1 VNSKRVILDESVPR
15 HLTGP
20 LETAGF
26 SATPYPNAWKE
37 MTNGELLAAAEQ
49 QGFDILITNDRNIF
63 SQQNLRG
70 RKLAIVVLPTNLRR
84 LIMDRAADVVDTVTR
99 VEPGQYVVIELSGSR
114 TVVDYNAPEI
124 ESSEMPSI
132 QPFKLG
138 D

>member
-1 VNSKRVILDESVPR
+1 
-15 HLTGP
+15 
-20 LETAGF
+20 
-26 SATPYPNAWKE
+26 
-37 MTNGELLAAAEQ
+37 MTNGELLATAEK
-49 QGFDILITNDRNIF
+49 QGFDILVTNDRNIF

-84 LIMDRAADVVDTVTR
+84 VIMDRAADVVDTVNR
-99 VEPGQYVVIELSGSR
+99 IEPGQYVVINLSGSR
-114 TVVDYNAPEI
+114 TVVDYNAAEI